1 MALLQGLWQK
11 KDLKGFYSFK
21 VFFIFQFVFIFIFDC
36 VLKQLYYSHS
46 RFNILSE
53 VFYPLFYL
61 YIITILRKINPKKWL
76 SKILVRFWYADI
88 ESRKF
93 NLIFT
98 KPPLQFKFCKVVYLL
113 LSLLNSAIT
122 LCTVSICV
130 SLRLDTFIVL
140 SLATPSK

>member
-1 MALLQGLWQK
+1 MIVNSPLAVPDTALVWSTAHLSTAALIIALLHLPPAAQ
-11 KDLKGFYSFK
+11 YN
-21 VFFIFQFVFIFIFDC
+21 
-36 VLKQLYYSHS
+36 YSHS